1 MPLIE
6 EELKDYRFRAV
17 IKTDEKDFAVK
28 TDARK
33 IALKNNISK
42 RGTLYKLEFEQIQ
55 IEIGEDLMAEL
66 WELLAY
72 MLPERVVRKTME
84 EYVSYC

>member
-1 MPLIE
+1 MALLD

-17 IKTDEKDFAVK
+17 IKTGNKDFAVK

-66 WELLAY
+66 WELLVY
-72 MLPERVVRKTME
+72 MLPEKVVRKTME
-84 EYVSYC
+84 ECFSYC

>member
-1 MPLIE
+1 MALLD

-17 IKTDEKDFAVK
+17 IKTGNKDFAVK

-42 RGTLYKLEFEQIQ
+42 RGTLYKLDFEQIQ

-66 WELLAY
+66 RELLAY
-72 MLPERVVRKTME
+72 MLPEKVVRKTME
-84 EYVSYC
+84 EYFSYC

>member
-1 MPLIE
+1 MALLD

-17 IKTDEKDFAVK
+17 IKTGNKDFAVK

-42 RGTLYKLEFEQIQ
+42 RGTLYKLDFEQIQ

-66 WELLAY
+66 RELLDY
-72 MLPERVVRKTME
+72 MMPEKVVRKTME
-84 EYVSYC
+84 EYFSYC